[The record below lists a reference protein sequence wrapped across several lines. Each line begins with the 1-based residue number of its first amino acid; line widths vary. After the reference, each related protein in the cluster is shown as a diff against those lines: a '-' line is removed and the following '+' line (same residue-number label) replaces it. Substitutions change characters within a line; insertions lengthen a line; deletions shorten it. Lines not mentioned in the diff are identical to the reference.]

1 MLPNSSWH
9 KDIVERYKMIALRY
23 HYQHCV
29 SLLPLLFFLLL
40 LLAWKVLLKKVFLE
54 APTIIT
60 TFFICRVFLSYENN
74 YIVGTFIE
82 VGHKMIFNKDYIFI
96 VIQAYNIK
104 CKSKY
109 LPFMG
114 KIYFVLYWKVI
125 YIFVFGKSMYPKY
138 RYCSTNFI

>member
-1 MLPNSSWH
+1 MCVVIT
-9 KDIVERYKMIALRY
+9 IV
-23 HYQHCV
+23 V
-29 SLLPLLFFLLL
+29 LFVVVVVGLEG
-40 LLAWKVLLKKVFLE
+40 ATKKVFLE

-114 KIYFVLYWKVI
+114 KIYFVLY
-125 YIFVFGKSMYPKY
+125 
-138 RYCSTNFI
+138 

>member
-1 MLPNSSWH
+1 MCVVIT
-9 KDIVERYKMIALRY
+9 IV
-23 HYQHCV
+23 V
-29 SLLPLLFFLLL
+29 LFVVVVGLEG
-40 LLAWKVLLKKVFLE
+40 ATKKVFLE

-109 LPFMG
+109 IPFMG
-114 KIYFVLYWKVI
+114 KKYFVLY
-125 YIFVFGKSMYPKY
+125 
-138 RYCSTNFI
+138 

>member
-1 MLPNSSWH
+1 
-9 KDIVERYKMIALRY
+9 MIALRY

-29 SLLPLLFFLLL
+29 PLLPLLFFLLLLL

-109 LPFMG
+109 FPSIG
-114 KIYFVLYWKVI
+114 KIYFVQFSILKKFKSFQGGTFSNCPTISCYGKASCWNS
-125 YIFVFGKSMYPKY
+125 IFGS
-138 RYCSTNFI
+138 

>member
-1 MLPNSSWH
+1 
-9 KDIVERYKMIALRY
+9 MIALRY

-29 SLLPLLFFLLL
+29 SLLPFLFFLLL

-109 LPFMG
+109 ITLMG
-114 KIYFVLYWKVI
+114 KNILYCIEKYFTL
-125 YIFVFGKSMYPKY
+125 VFFKYNVYVQFFYPK
-138 RYCSTNFI
+138 IQIL

>member
-1 MLPNSSWH
+1 
-9 KDIVERYKMIALRY
+9 MIALRY

-109 LPFMG
+109 IHSWKNIFCTVLRS
-114 KIYFVLYWKVI
+114 ISYLYFYRLCANFCI
-125 YIFVFGKSMYPKY
+125 QKY
-138 RYCSTNFI
+138 RYCSVNFI